1 MTAVLPSF
9 RKRAFAA
16 LSAAALINIFN
27 PSAAECS
34 EFLLGGT
41 LVHTSYPLNRP
52 PLSWTYEFSVTVDAE
67 KWAIK
72 AALSPTFYFSSS
84 SDGRFTYEV
93 NYQAADQ
100 VPHELRKLGG
110 RGGCTA
116 SIDFAGPY
124 PTNCLPV
131 IKVLWLAFA
140 SSPFLDGNTN
150 FLMVPPWL
158 PTPTRDNLGSHRA
171 RSYQYTAVRFVESP
185 RLPKHID
192 FNFSSN
198 LFVQHI
204 KQSNLPS
211 EKRDSL
217 LRQASS
223 TDESITFDAPE
234 ATSTSEV
241 AIPVTFRLNRFAR
254 FLDFQRPE
262 GDTNRF
268 REPYSTRGTN
278 RLMESY
284 SATVTN
290 VLRSTA
296 SSFMLALPQEIGV
309 SMFDPRFRDQKYPDL
324 SLQYGFLSNAFWPP
338 LDGADVQ
345 ARLALARK
353 WSDQQRQPSTG
364 ALSWLIISLMA
375 LLAAFPPLAMYRRWR
390 NEKKTQQKTQQET
403 Q

>member
-1 MTAVLPSF
+1 MPVILPSF
-9 RKRAFAA
+9 RKPAFAVLLAVA
-16 LSAAALINIFN
+16 LLQVFVQTAAQCADFHA
-27 PSAAECS
+27 S
-34 EFLLGGT
+34 GT
-41 LVHTSYPLNRP
+41 LVHTSYPLNKA
-52 PLSWTYEFSVTVDAE
+52 PLSWAYEFSVTVRAE

-72 AALSPTFYFSSS
+72 AALSPTYYFSSS
-84 SDGRFTYEV
+84 SDGQFTYEV

-100 VPHELRKLGG
+100 VPPELRKLGG

-140 SSPFLDGNTN
+140 SSPFLDASTN
-150 FLMVPPWL
+150 SLMVPPWL
-158 PTPTRDNLGSHRA
+158 ATPTSDNPGAHRA
-171 RSYQYTAVRFVESP
+171 HSYHYAVTRFVETP
-185 RLPKHID
+185 RLPKHIN

-204 KQSNLPS
+204 KQSKLRS

-223 TDESITFDAPE
+223 TAESISFDAPE
-234 ATSTSEV
+234 ATNTNEV
-241 AIPVTFRLNRFAR
+241 AIPVTFRLDRFAR

-268 REPYSTRGTN
+268 REPYSTKGTN

-284 SATVTN
+284 SATVTS
-290 VLRSTA
+290 VSRSTE
-296 SSFMLALPQEIGV
+296 SSFVLTLPQEAAV
-309 SMFDPRFRDQKYPDL
+309 SMFDPRFRDQKYPGI
-324 SLQYGFLSNAFWPP
+324 SLQYGFPSNAYWPP
-338 LDGADVQ
+338 LGGADVQ

-353 WSDQQRQPSTG
+353 WSDQQRQPSMG
-364 ALSWLIISLMA
+364 ALSWLIISLLG
-375 LLAAFPPLAMYRRWR
+375 LLTAFPLLVIHRRWQ
-390 NEKKTQQKTQQET
+390 NGKKTHHTQRKLQ
-403 Q
+403 